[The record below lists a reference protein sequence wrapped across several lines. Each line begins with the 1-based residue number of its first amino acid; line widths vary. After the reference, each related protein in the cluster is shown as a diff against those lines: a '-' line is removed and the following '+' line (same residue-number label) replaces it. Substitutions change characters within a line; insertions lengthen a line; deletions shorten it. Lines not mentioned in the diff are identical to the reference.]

1 MVSLDQLSPQD
12 ISLVSDHVIIFLL
25 FCLLLLGLLDDF
37 FKMADVVFLVFYDLL
52 GRLDLGFGSVFV
64 SLDFNIFSLHLL
76 VLLIKFYQLLVLGLD
91 LISKLLHLEGHS
103 FIFFLEVRDF
113 LFWPQEILWIQISI
127 GSYSFIKI
135 LLMFTFVLYLLV
147 LSLKVLNL
155 GVFQSE
161 LLEDLVVFGMSMWG
175 FNAVFFLL
183 FLDLFQYLRQSL
195 LLNLVAVTFI
205 LYLLILVHLFD
216 ILFVDI
222 VLLILS
228 YFTCFID
235 FHLFAIQCGYFALI
249 SIPLGKEL
257 LKFFVLYILHP
268 EGSLLVSLKLL
279 CLSF

>member
-1 MVSLDQLSPQD
+1 
-12 ISLVSDHVIIFLL
+12 
-25 FCLLLLGLLDDF
+25 
-37 FKMADVVFLVFYDLL
+37 MADVVLLVFDDLL

-91 LISKLLHLEGHS
+91 FISKLLHLEGHS

-113 LFWPQEILWIQISI
+113 LFWPEEILWVKVSI
-127 GSYSFIKI
+127 WSDSLIKI
-135 LLMFTFVLYLLV
+135 LLMFAFVLYLLV

-155 GVFQSE
+155 SVFQSE
-161 LLEDLVVFGMSMWG
+161 LLEDLVVFGVSMWS

-183 FLDLFQYLRQSL
+183 FLDLFQYLCQSL
-195 LLNLVAVTFI
+195 LLNLVAVTLI
-205 LYLLILVHLFD
+205 LNLLVLVHLFD

-222 VLLILS
+222 VLLIFS
-228 YFTCFID
+228 YFTRFID
-235 FHLFAIQCGYFALI
+235 FHLFTVQCRYFTLI

-257 LKFFVLYILHP
+257 LKFFVFYILHP
-268 EGSLLVSLKLL
+268 ESSLLVILKLL